1 MRLRLGIWKMLAY
14 HAMEGAAFVSAFL
27 ELAGAEPA
35 EVLRCGWD
43 DVHEQLHL
51 DPPDR
56 LPWLFFLVI
65 RPSR

>member
-1 MRLRLGIWKMLAY
+1 MLAY

-27 ELAGAEPA
+27 ELAGAESA

-56 LPWLFFLVI
+56 LPWFFF
-65 RPSR
+65 